1 MTIACFKIY
10 DTAVLLA
17 GGGNMSTSS
26 MVLVSFIYQEA
37 FTKWNMGYASAAA
50 IILFLIVLLVTL
62 FQFKNESKYTND

>member
-1 MTIACFKIY
+1 
-10 DTAVLLA
+10 
-17 GGGNMSTSS
+17 MSTSS